1 MSIMSDTHTI
11 KPDTTPPPDLL
22 PPRTRSPT
30 GVDADSG
37 LLWSNICYDL
47 PIKQPFLSKL
57 RSSDKKAQ
65 HGDAF
70 DYAEKASSI
79 DIGKPGTERRILNG
93 LSGHVKRGEFV
104 GILGASGA
112 GKTTLLN
119 ALSGRMGSTGQLSG
133 QVLFDGKKREA
144 DTWKRVV
151 GYVQQD
157 DALLP
162 RLTVRETIEMSS
174 KLRLPDKS
182 FSAAEKQAR
191 AEEVLDMLRLED
203 CAESRIG
210 NEAVRGVSG
219 GERKRTSIGIVSCLS
234 EVI

>member
-1 MSIMSDTHTI
+1 MKSS
-11 KPDTTPPPDLL
+11 TTPPPTEMV
-22 PPRTRSPT
+22 PPGSPT
-30 GVDADSG
+30 GVEADSG
-37 LLWSNICYDL
+37 LLWSNIRYDL

-57 RSSDKKAQ
+57 RSSNKNKQ
-65 HGDAF
+65 VDAPEH
-70 DYAEKASSI
+70 DAEKATYVDNGRST
-79 DIGKPGTERRILNG
+79 TERRILNG
-93 LSGHVKRGEFV
+93 LSGRVKRGEFV

-119 ALSGRMGSTGQLSG
+119 ALSGRMGSTGKLSG
-133 QVLFDGKKREA
+133 HVLFDGKTRSA
-144 DTWKRVV
+144 STWKRVV

-174 KLRLPDKS
+174 KLRLPDKT

-191 AEEVLDMLRLED
+191 AVEVLDMLRLED

-219 GERKRTSIGIVSCLS
+219 GERKRTSIGIVSH
-234 EVI
+234 IIR

>member
-1 MSIMSDTHTI
+1 
-11 KPDTTPPPDLL
+11 
-22 PPRTRSPT
+22 
-30 GVDADSG
+30 
-37 LLWSNICYDL
+37 
-47 PIKQPFLSKL
+47 LSKL
-57 RSSDKKAQ
+57 RSSDKEDN
-65 HGDAF
+65 HVDTS
-70 DYAEKASSI
+70 DHAEKAFENHT
-79 DIGKPGTERRILNG
+79 GKHVTERRILNG
-93 LSGHVKRGEFV
+93 LSGHVQRGEFV

-119 ALSGRMGSTGQLSG
+119 ALSGRMGSTGRLSG
-133 QVLFDGKKREA
+133 QVLFNGKKRDAE
-144 DTWKRVV
+144 TWKRVV

-174 KLRLPDKS
+174 KLRLPDKT
-182 FSAAEKQAR
+182 FSTADKQAR

-219 GERKRTSIGIVSCLS
+219 GERKRTSIGIVSRMFHGS
-234 EVI
+234 EGNHVAKS

>member
-1 MSIMSDTHTI
+1 MSPSS
-11 KPDTTPPPDLL
+11 PQ
-22 PPRTRSPT
+22 SPT
-30 GVDADSG
+30 EDANSG
-37 LLWSNICYDL
+37 LFWSNICYDL
-47 PIKQPFLSKL
+47 PIKQPLLSKL
-57 RSSDKKAQ
+57 RSKKNRVDTSDQSEKTSHDAEIAQ
-65 HGDAF
+65 PQPTN
-70 DYAEKASSI
+70 KS
-79 DIGKPGTERRILNG
+79 TERRILNG

-119 ALSGRMGSTGQLSG
+119 ALSARMSSTGRLSG
-133 QVLFDGKKREA
+133 QVSFNGQKRKA

-162 RLTVRETIEMSS
+162 RLTVRETIEMAA
-174 KLRLPDKS
+174 KLRLPDKT
-182 FSAAEKQAR
+182 FSAKEKQAR

-210 NEAVRGVSG
+210 NEQVRGVSG
-219 GERKRTSIGIVSCLS
+219 GERKRTSIGIVSYTHIQLYKNSCTTRSNADRLGTR
-234 EVI
+234 

>member
-1 MSIMSDTHTI
+1 MSTTTI
-11 KPDTTPPPDLL
+11 PIPTQ
-22 PPRTRSPT
+22 RTST
-30 GVDADSG
+30 GVDNTHSG
-37 LLWSNICYDL
+37 LFWSNITYDL
-47 PIKQPFLSKL
+47 PIKQPLLSRLKPNKKQL
-57 RSSDKKAQ
+57 DTSDQGEKGEHHVEIAQ
-65 HGDAF
+65 PV
-70 DYAEKASSI
+70 EKR
-79 DIGKPGTERRILNG
+79 TERRILNG

-119 ALSGRMGSTGQLSG
+119 ALSARMGSTGRLAG
-133 QVLFDGKKREA
+133 QVLFDGQMRKA

-162 RLTVRETIEMSS
+162 RLTVRETIEMAA

-182 FSAAEKQAR
+182 FSAQEKQAR

-210 NEAVRGVSG
+210 NDQVRGVSG
-219 GERKRTSIGIVSCLS
+219 GERKRTSIGIVRQPHPTMSA
-234 EVI
+234 